1 MKKFI
6 FLLIILGLLILVS
19 SCQAPKVAVSED
31 KPALTESVEN
41 YEKWNPEVSKKLES
55 LGVDPAQISFFNSTD
70 VSLNQMLLKEIV
82 EVVDGE
88 VLMTD
93 STFQIEKLIK
103 KMTPGKITG
112 KSQTGLPLTIS
123 FSENDQSY
131 LMKFVFLKEENA
143 FVLSGEGTFEFR
155 GVSYKVKPQTNER
168 CYLLF
173 SLKKEKVITNIKE
186 QAEGINQSKK
196 LY

>member
-1 MKKFI
+1 MKKII
-6 FLLIILGLLILVS
+6 FLLIIVGLIILVA
-19 SCQAPKVAVSED
+19 SCQTPKVSVSED
-31 KPALTESVEN
+31 KPALTAPVEN
-41 YEKWNPEVSKKLES
+41 FEKWNPEVSKKLEN

-103 KMTPGKITG
+103 KMTPGKIIEKT
-112 KSQTGLPLTIS
+112 QLGLPLIIS

-186 QAEGINQSKK
+186 EAEGINRSKE

>member
-1 MKKFI
+1 
-6 FLLIILGLLILVS
+6 
-19 SCQAPKVAVSED
+19 
-31 KPALTESVEN
+31 
-41 YEKWNPEVSKKLES
+41 
-55 LGVDPAQISFFNSTD
+55 
-70 VSLNQMLLKEIV
+70 
-82 EVVDGE
+82 
-88 VLMTD
+88 MTD

-103 KMTPGKITG
+103 KMTPGKIIEKT
-112 KSQTGLPLTIS
+112 QLGLPLIIS

-173 SLKKEKVITNIKE
+173 SLKKEKVVTNIKE
-186 QAEGINQSKK
+186 EAEGINRSKE

>member
-1 MKKFI
+1 MKKII
-6 FLLIILGLLILVS
+6 FLLIIVGLIILVA
-19 SCQAPKVAVSED
+19 SCQTPKVSVSED
-31 KPALTESVEN
+31 KPALTAPVEN
-41 YEKWNPEVSKKLES
+41 FEKWNPEVSKKLEN

-103 KMTPGKITG
+103 KMTPGKIIEKT
-112 KSQTGLPLTIS
+112 QLGLPLIIS

-173 SLKKEKVITNIKE
+173 SLKKEKVVTNIKE
-186 QAEGINQSKK
+186 EAEGINRSKE